1 MLISG
6 MAARWAERNYQL
18 RLHEQLGWA
27 TGSMGTGVMIG
38 ALTGYGLYYMTNY
51 LGIAAGLAGV
61 LIGLSKFYDMISDP
75 IMGQISDRTR
85 AKWGRRRP
93 YLLVGTIA
101 CPLALLALFHMPTF
115 ESSTLTIALLFTVL
129 LLYATA
135 FTSFN
140 VPYFAMPA
148 EMTSHYHE
156 RTVIMS
162 QRVFFSTMSVVSIS
176 VLGPY
181 VIEWFG
187 GGVAGYRGMSWVMAV
202 IVFISMGATFY
213 LTRNVAFTKRSER
226 GDYTVRNQARLILSN
241 KPFCT
246 FVVAKSLIFIGS
258 ASAQGTLLFMGRFV
272 LDRGEKIL
280 VGFGVGYTIGV
291 TMSLPIWTYLIGK
304 VLDKRNAF
312 RIASIGLGLTMMTW
326 WFATPGESLVIFYL
340 RFFLLGV
347 FSAGGLVSGSAML
360 PDMMEY
366 DRHRSG
372 VSQEGLYAATFSLI
386 EKIAYTAGPAMLGLL
401 LGAAGFISVEKG
413 QFVDQPDSAVTAIRV
428 AVSIIPAVLSIIGGL
443 LIGFYDLDEAKLKS
457 AQSNSVRPTE

>member
-1 MLISG
+1 MMFDLTAKW
-6 MAARWAERNYQL
+6 AAKNYQL

-27 TGSMGTGVMIG
+27 LGSTGTGVMIG

-51 LGIAAGLAGV
+51 LGIAAGLAGS

-75 IMGQISDRTR
+75 IMGQISDRTKS
-85 AKWGRRRP
+85 KWGRRRP
-93 YLLVGTIA
+93 YLLVGTFV
-101 CPLALLALFHMPTF
+101 CPLALLALFHLPTF
-115 ESSTLTIALLFTVL
+115 ESSTLSLGILFFVL

-176 VLGPY
+176 VLGPF

-187 GGVAGYRGMSWVMAV
+187 GGVAGYKGMSWVMAGL
-202 IVFISMGATFY
+202 VFSAMGATFL
-213 LTRNVAFTKRSER
+213 LTKDVAFTSRSER
-226 GDYTVRNQARLILSN
+226 GDYRFRNQLKLILDN

-246 FVVAKSLIFIGS
+246 FIVSKSLIFIGS
-258 ASAQGTLLFMGRFV
+258 ASAQGTLLFMGQFV
-272 LDRGEKIL
+272 LGRGEMIL
-280 VGFGVGYTIGV
+280 VGFGVGYTLGV
-291 TMSLPIWTYLIGK
+291 AFSLPIWTHLIAK
-304 VLDKRNAF
+304 VLGKRNAF
-312 RIASIGLGLTMMTW
+312 RIASIGLGLSMLTW
-326 WFATPGESLVIFYL
+326 WFATPDEALIIFYS
-340 RFFLLGV
+340 RFFLMGI

-366 DRHRSG
+366 DRHKSG

-386 EKIAYTAGPAMLGLL
+386 EKIAYTAGPAMLGIL
-401 LGAAGFISVEKG
+401 LGAGGFISVEKG
-413 QFVDQPDSAVTAIRV
+413 QFVDQPESAITAIRV
-428 AVSIIPAVLSIIGGL
+428 AVSIIPATLSIIGGL
-443 LIGFYDLDEAKLKS
+443 LIGFYDLDEKKLKEIQS
-457 AQSNSVRPTE
+457 ASTDAS

>member
-1 MLISG
+1 MLDIS
-6 MAARWAERNYQL
+6 ARWAARNYQL
-18 RLHEQLGWA
+18 RLSEQLGWA
-27 TGSMGTGVMIG
+27 LGSMGTGVMIG

-51 LGIAAGLAGV
+51 LGIAAGLAGA

-75 IMGQISDRTR
+75 VMGQISDRTKT
-85 AKWGRRRP
+85 KWGRRRP
-93 YLLVGTIA
+93 YLLVGTIT

-115 ESSTLTIALLFTVL
+115 ENSTLTTAFLFFIL

-187 GGVAGYRGMSWVMAV
+187 GGIAGYQGMSWVLAAL
-202 IVFISMGATFY
+202 VFLAMGATFL
-213 LTRNVAFTKRSER
+213 LTRNVAFTSRSER
-226 GDYTVRNQARLILSN
+226 GDYRFRNQARLILKN

-258 ASAQGTLLFMGRFV
+258 ASAQGTLLFMGKFV
-272 LDRGEKIL
+272 IDRGEMIL
-280 VGFGVGYTIGV
+280 VGFGIGYTLGV
-291 TMSLPIWTYLIGK
+291 TISLPIWTHLIAK

-312 RIASIGLGLTMMTW
+312 RIASIGLGLTMFTW
-326 WFATPGESLVIFYL
+326 WFATADESLMIFYF
-340 RFFLLGV
+340 RFFLMGI

-386 EKIAYTAGPAMLGLL
+386 EKIAYTAGPAMLGIL
-401 LGAAGFISVEKG
+401 LGVSGFISVEKG
-413 QFVDQPDSAVTAIRV
+413 QFVDQPDSAITAIRI
-428 AVSIIPAVLSIIGGL
+428 AVSIIPAVFSIIGGL

-457 AQSNSVRPTE
+457 AQSASTETG

>member
-1 MLISG
+1 MFNFS
-6 MAARWAERNYQL
+6 ARWAAQDYQL

-27 TGSMGTGVMIG
+27 LGSMGTGVMIG

-51 LGIAAGLAGV
+51 LGIAAGLAGS
-61 LIGLSKFYDMISDP
+61 LIGLSKLYDMISDP
-75 IMGQISDRTR
+75 VMGQISDRTKT
-85 AKWGRRRP
+85 KWGRRRP
-93 YLLVGTIA
+93 YLLIGTIA
-101 CPLALLALFHMPTF
+101 CPLAMLALFHLPTF
-115 ESSTLTIALLFTVL
+115 ASSTLTVGLLFFVL

-187 GGVAGYRGMSWVMAV
+187 GGVDGYKGMSWVLAGL
-202 IVFISMGATFY
+202 VFLAMGATFL
-213 LTRNVAFTKRSER
+213 LTRDVAFTLRSER
-226 GDYTVRNQARLILSN
+226 DDYRVRKQVKLILNN

-258 ASAQGTLLFMGRFV
+258 ASAQGTLLFMGQFV
-272 LDRGEKIL
+272 LGRGEMIL
-280 VGFGVGYTIGV
+280 VGFGIGYTLGV
-291 TMSLPIWTYLIGK
+291 VISLPIWTHLIAR

-312 RIASIGLGLTMMTW
+312 RIASVGLGLTLATW
-326 WFATPGESLVIFYL
+326 WFATPDESLIIFYL
-340 RFFLLGV
+340 RFFLLGI

-386 EKIAYTAGPAMLGLL
+386 EKIAYTAGPALLGLL
-401 LGAAGFISVEKG
+401 LGASGFISVEKG
-413 QFVDQPDSAVTAIRV
+413 QFVDQPESAITAIRA
-428 AVSIIPAVLSIIGGL
+428 AVSLIPAILSIMGGL
-443 LIGFYDLDEAKLKS
+443 LIGFYDLDEAKLKA
-457 AQSNSVRPTE
+457 AQSISTESG